1 MKKPILI
8 AGLVFTA
15 LTLVAIVVMLSS
27 GTRGPLQVGDK
38 APDFELVG
46 AFGGQGKLSDLRG
59 QFVILN
65 FWATWCSPCV
75 EEMPSLQRLHRAYD
89 GDDFEIVAVSLD
101 AEGAPVVQS
110 FAERYKLEFSLA
122 VDPDKKT
129 ETIYGLT
136 GLPETYIIDKE
147 GVIVEKIL
155 GPRDWAS
162 AETVEK
168 MIKLVG
174 RYPRRGRAV
183 TDATGAVTGATA
195 PVTGPAEAR

>member
-8 AGLVFTA
+8 AGLLFTA
-15 LTLVAIVVMLSS
+15 LTFVAIVVMLTSDS
-27 GTRGPLQVGDK
+27 RGPLQVGDK
-38 APDFELVG
+38 APDFALTG
-46 AFGGQGKLSDLRG
+46 AFGGEGKLSDLRG

-65 FWATWCSPCV
+65 FWATWCAPCV

-101 AEGAPVVQS
+101 NEGAAVVKS
-110 FAERYKLEFSLA
+110 FAERHKLEFSLA
-122 VDPDKKT
+122 VDPEKKT
-129 ETIYGLT
+129 EMLYGLT
-136 GLPETYIIDKE
+136 GLPETYILDKE
-147 GVIVEKIL
+147 GVILEKIL

-162 AETVEK
+162 ADTVEK

-183 TDATGAVTGATA
+183 TDATAAVTGSTA
-195 PVTGPAEAR
+195 PVTGAAEAQ